1 MFPEHPTSRAETG
14 DGDTAPDADLDT
26 DNGAVLDTLSDAD
39 CRSILEATG
48 DRPLTVAELERV
60 CDLPRSTLYRKV
72 EELAD
77 AGLLDERV
85 RMREQGPHP
94 RAYVRSVGAVEVS
107 FSASGTRVRL
117 AGDTGSDRPSQ
128 PTEQADGPG
137 IGPVLAGVGVLPGF
151 DSARARSVED
161 AVDSD

>member
-1 MFPEHPTSRAETG
+1 MTTG
-14 DGDTAPDADLDT
+14 PDADP
-26 DNGAVLDTLSDAD
+26 GADPGTVLDALSDAD

-48 DRPLTVAELERV
+48 DRPLTVAELERA

-94 RAYVRSVGAVEVS
+94 RAYVRSVAAVEVC

-117 AGDTGSDRPSQ
+117 ARDAGTGRASHPAEHADT
-128 PTEQADGPG
+128 PG
-137 IGPVLAGVGVLPGF
+137 IGSGPVRLEALAVSDLAMG
-151 DSARARSVED
+151 RSVDD
-161 AVDSD
+161 AIDSD